1 MGLKPNGTL
10 YLTEP
15 IAVSEEHKKP
25 GLRTAQA
32 VQTELL
38 LSGFDNTTFS
48 QIGEQLGDGVATY
61 EFVSTKPN
69 YETGASQSLKT
80 KSESK
85 SSAVWSVGD
94 DDAIEDIPQVS
105 QATVW
110 SLDDGD
116 DDIMDESQLLEEV
129 DKEVVSVLPDNDDCE
144 TSGGRK
150 DMDET
155 ELQETKSTCGNCY
168 LGDAFR
174 CSTCP
179 YLGQPAFKPGERVKL
194 DL

>member
-1 MGLKPNGTL
+1 MG
-10 YLTEP
+10 
-15 IAVSEEHKKP
+15 
-25 GLRTAQA
+25 
-32 VQTELL
+32 
-38 LSGFDNTTFS
+38 SGFDNTTFS

-85 SSAVWSVGD
+85 SSAVWSIGD

-129 DKEVVSVLPDNDDCE
+129 DKEVVSVLPDND
-144 TSGGRK
+144 
-150 DMDET
+150 ET

>member
-1 MGLKPNGTL
+1 
-10 YLTEP
+10 
-15 IAVSEEHKKP
+15 
-25 GLRTAQA
+25 
-32 VQTELL
+32 
-38 LSGFDNTTFS
+38 
-48 QIGEQLGDGVATY
+48 
-61 EFVSTKPN
+61 
-69 YETGASQSLKT
+69 
-80 KSESK
+80 
-85 SSAVWSVGD
+85 
-94 DDAIEDIPQVS
+94 
-105 QATVW
+105 
-110 SLDDGD
+110 
-116 DDIMDESQLLEEV
+116 MDESQLLEEV

-150 DMDET
+150 GACKNCTCGRADMDET